1 MFNLDTLIEIFAAFA
16 GTIGYGA
23 LFNVRGKKLLFAGLG
38 GMIGWIIFLLLNT
51 FIANEIICCLIVAVI
66 TSAYSEVLARILKT
80 PASTFYIATLMPL
93 IPGSAL
99 YYSIDAAV
107 GGDMPGF
114 IHHIS
119 RTVQFAAALSAGIIV
134 ANAIARNIKPKPTK
148 R

>member
-1 MFNLDTLIEIFAAFA
+1 MWNFDILLEILAAFA

-38 GMIGWIIFLLLNT
+38 GMFGWIIYLLLN
-51 FIANEIICCLIVAVI
+51 IVISNEIICCLIVAII

-80 PASTFYIATLMPL
+80 PATTFYIATLMPL

-107 GGDMPGF
+107 GGDMQGF
-114 IHHIS
+114 INHIS
-119 RTVQFAAALSAGIIV
+119 RTVYFAAALSAGIIV
-134 ANAIARNIKPKPTK
+134 ANTIARNINPRKIKK
-148 R
+148 

>member
-1 MFNLDTLIEIFAAFA
+1 MWNIDTLIEILAAFA

-38 GMIGWIIFLLLNT
+38 GMFGWIIYLLLNT
-51 FIANEIICCLIVAVI
+51 VIANEIICCLIVAVI
-66 TSAYSEVLARILKT
+66 TSAYSEILARILKT

-99 YYSIDAAV
+99 YYSINAAV
-107 GGDMPGF
+107 IGNMPGF

-134 ANAIARNIKPKPTK
+134 ANTIARNIKPKK
-148 R
+148 IKK